1 MVDLLPNRSRHI
13 NAQVNERTPM
23 KALVYT
29 QPNEVQLLD
38 HPDPTLQPEE
48 VILKIEAVGICGSD
62 MHAYHGHDPRR
73 KPGLILGHEFCGT
86 VVESASS
93 RYATGTRV
101 TGNPLITCGICEY
114 CVQGRNNLCSHRTM
128 VGMTRPGAFAQFM
141 SIPAAS
147 LIDMPQDMPAAHA
160 AATEP
165 AATALHAINLSMRAL
180 VRPIQECR
188 VLVLGGGAI
197 GMLSALL
204 LKNYGCS
211 DTTVAEV
218 NPLRRQ
224 QIEQHAQVA
233 TYNPKDTTPA
243 ESSFDFVI
251 DAVGSKIT
259 RNTAFAS
266 IKAGGV
272 IMHIGLQDWASE
284 IDMRR
289 LTLAEITLLGTYTY
303 TTADLRATV
312 QAIHRGAFGSLA
324 WLDERPLSAGAQ
336 AFADLDQGR
345 CASAKVILCP

>member
-1 MVDLLPNRSRHI
+1 
-13 NAQVNERTPM
+13 M

-38 HPDPTLQPEE
+38 RPAPTLDTGE

-86 VVESASS
+86 VAESASPL
-93 RYATGTRV
+93 YTKGTRV
-101 TGNPLITCGICEY
+101 TGNPLITCGTCEY
-114 CVQGRNNLCSHRTM
+114 CVQGRNNLCSRRTM
-128 VGMTRPGAFAQFM
+128 VGMTRPGAFAQYM

-160 AATEP
+160 AVTEP
-165 AATALHAINLSMRAL
+165 AATALHAINLSMQVL
-180 VRPIQECR
+180 IRPVQECK
-188 VLVLGGGAI
+188 VLILGGGAI

-204 LKNYGCS
+204 LKNYGCA
-211 DTTVAEV
+211 DITVAEV
-218 NPLRRQ
+218 NPLRREH
-224 QIEQHAQVA
+224 IEKYAQA
-233 TYNPKDTTPA
+233 KTYNPKETSPA
-243 ESSFDFVI
+243 ENDFDYVM

-266 IKAGGV
+266 VKVGGV

-312 QAIHRGAFGSLA
+312 KLIHQGAFGNLA
-324 WLDERPLSAGAQ
+324 WLDSRPLSAGAQ
-336 AFADLDQGR
+336 AFQDLDQGR
-345 CASAKVILCP
+345 TASAKVILCP